1 MDVGGTT
8 SDVGMLVHGFPREAS
23 VAVDIGGVAT
33 MGEESLMGG
42 EVNLVFRLEKLA
54 GSLGEPCC
62 LSERARTK
70 LDGLVIPRSLGEFDL
85 KGFEEKC
92 AFYAL

>member
-1 MDVGGTT
+1 
-8 SDVGMLVHGFPREAS
+8 
-23 VAVDIGGVAT
+23 

-62 LSERARTK
+62 VSETARTK
-70 LDGLVIPRSLGEFDL
+70 LHGLVRPTVAWRI
-85 KGFEEKC
+85 
-92 AFYAL
+92 

>member
-1 MDVGGTT
+1 
-8 SDVGMLVHGFPREAS
+8 
-23 VAVDIGGVAT
+23 

-54 GSLGEPCC
+54 GSLGETCC
-62 LSERARTK
+62 VSETARTK
-70 LDGLVIPRSLGEFDL
+70 LHGLVSPRLLGEFEL

-92 AFYAL
+92 ELYAL